1 MSEEEIGYGKP
12 PKKHQFKK
20 GTSGNPRGRPKGKKS
35 FAARFQ
41 KFLDEKITVNINGRP
56 EKLTK
61 EDAFL
66 KRVINDA
73 IAGKP
78 GATNQLISLKQMVS
92 AMPNTEGMSA
102 SERNKLDQALLES
115 FMQLLGPDWKSK
127 LEGG

>member
-1 MSEEEIGYGKP
+1 MSEEEIGYCKP

-20 GTSGNPRGRPKGKKS
+20 GVSGNPAGRKKGKKS

-41 KFLDEKITVNINGRP
+41 KFLDEKITVNINGKP
-56 EKLTK
+56 ETLTK

-78 GATNQLISLKQMVS
+78 GATNQLIALKQMVS
-92 AMPNTEGMSA
+92 DMPDTEGMSA

-115 FMQLLGPDWKSK
+115 FMQLMSPDWKSK
-127 LEGG
+127 LEGS

>member
-1 MSEEEIGYGKP
+1 M
-12 PKKHQFKK
+12 H
-20 GTSGNPRGRPKGKKS
+20 
-35 FAARFQ
+35 
-41 KFLDEKITVNINGRP
+41 INGKT
-56 EKLTK
+56 ETLTK

-78 GATNQLISLKQMVS
+78 GATNQLIALKQMVS
-92 AMPNTEGMSA
+92 DMPNTEGMSA
-102 SERNKLDQALLES
+102 SERNKQDQALLES

>member
-1 MSEEEIGYGKP
+1 MSDEETGYGKP
-12 PKKHQFKK
+12 PKKYQFKK
-20 GTSGNPRGRPKGKKS
+20 GVSGNPRGRPKGKKS

-41 KFLDEKITVNINGRP
+41 KFLDEKITVNINGKP
-56 EKLTK
+56 ETLTK

-78 GATNQLISLKQMVS
+78 GATNQLIALKQMVS
-92 AMPNTEGMSA
+92 DSPDTEGMSA

-115 FMQLLGPDWKSK
+115 FMQLMSPDWKSK

>member
-92 AMPNTEGMSA
+92 AMPDTEGMSA

>member
-1 MSEEEIGYGKP
+1 MSEEEIGYCKP

-20 GTSGNPRGRPKGKKS
+20 GVSGNPAGRKKGKKS

-41 KFLDEKITVNINGRP
+41 KFLDEKITVHINGKT
-56 EKLTK
+56 ETLTK

-92 AMPNTEGMSA
+92 AMPDTEGMSA

>member
-1 MSEEEIGYGKP
+1 M
-12 PKKHQFKK
+12 KKLDMVSHQKNINSKK
-20 GTSGNPRGRPKGKKS
+20 ELPATQGAGQKGKKS